1 MSTSVG
7 LRPQRAAARWPQV
20 TPPHRL
26 LAVLVAFVA
35 ATLVLI
41 GAYWLLPDLPSS
53 SIAFAASRILSTVAF
68 AAGALTSRRGF
79 RQDWLLMTGAIAV
92 WAGGDLT
99 AAIRVYTH
107 GMVGDWRLEGM
118 GSLVAFALMGVG
130 VLRLAHRDG
139 FVAGAAVTLD
149 AAVYVVAVALLWWVM
164 VGQQVLAHH
173 QAHPSEVLL
182 ASIGPFGD
190 ALLLAA
196 ATAIISSRNAHA
208 LSSRALVLMAA
219 AALVGDL
226 GFGRSVSG
234 PEQVLPHWVP
244 AVWMAQFALAAVAAL
259 SSGLVAEDSRSRLS
273 ALGVT
278 LTTFAMG
285 GPLVATVL
293 RSYRGDEPLHPATLP
308 VVLTGTLAMILLVS
322 YRVLLVVRQLESQA
336 EELVTT
342 ARTDELTSLPNR
354 RAGRHLLEDAIDE
367 ARAQGRP
374 LAVALLDLDHF
385 KAYNDAHG
393 HQGGDRLLQEAGRS
407 WTAALGDRGLVYRYG
422 GEEFVVVLPGH
433 TLADAEPLLDAM
445 RLATPLGETFSA
457 GLAELRAGD
466 DAQRLVGR
474 ADAALYAAKAA
485 GRDRTTASA

>member
-1 MSTSVG
+1 
-7 LRPQRAAARWPQV
+7 
-20 TPPHRL
+20 
-26 LAVLVAFVA
+26 
-35 ATLVLI
+35 
-41 GAYWLLPDLPSS
+41 
-53 SIAFAASRILSTVAF
+53 
-68 AAGALTSRRGF
+68 
-79 RQDWLLMTGAIAV
+79 
-92 WAGGDLT
+92 
-99 AAIRVYTH
+99 
-107 GMVGDWRLEGM
+107 
-118 GSLVAFALMGVG
+118 
-130 VLRLAHRDG
+130 
-139 FVAGAAVTLD
+139 
-149 AAVYVVAVALLWWVM
+149 
-164 VGQQVLAHH
+164 
-173 QAHPSEVLL
+173 
-182 ASIGPFGD
+182 
-190 ALLLAA
+190 
-196 ATAIISSRNAHA
+196 
-208 LSSRALVLMAA
+208 
-219 AALVGDL
+219 
-226 GFGRSVSG
+226 
-234 PEQVLPHWVP
+234 
-244 AVWMAQFALAAVAAL
+244 
-259 SSGLVAEDSRSRLS
+259 
-273 ALGVT
+273 
-278 LTTFAMG
+278 
-285 GPLVATVL
+285 
-293 RSYRGDEPLHPATLP
+293 
-308 VVLTGTLAMILLVS
+308 MILLVS